1 MGLLNRDRR
10 CSCHRSCG
18 SEYVA
23 THRYLGRSSFEL
35 AQGVS
40 LDSCHKGIGKTN
52 ISILGGRAL
61 VFRRVRPAAGE
72 STRSRIHT
80 FVDILEGN
88 FGLMMNCF
96 LKYFER
102 SRVICVE
109 GIVEGTQV
117 GLCKD
122 FILRDLLPNGV

>member
-1 MGLLNRDRR
+1 M
-10 CSCHRSCG
+10 
-18 SEYVA
+18 
-23 THRYLGRSSFEL
+23 
-35 AQGVS
+35 
-40 LDSCHKGIGKTN
+40 N

-61 VFRRVRPAAGE
+61 VFRRARPAAGK

-80 FVDILEGN
+80 RVDILEGN

-96 LKYFER
+96 LQCLER
-102 SRVICVE
+102 SWVICVE

-122 FILRDLLPNGV
+122 FILRGLLPNGV